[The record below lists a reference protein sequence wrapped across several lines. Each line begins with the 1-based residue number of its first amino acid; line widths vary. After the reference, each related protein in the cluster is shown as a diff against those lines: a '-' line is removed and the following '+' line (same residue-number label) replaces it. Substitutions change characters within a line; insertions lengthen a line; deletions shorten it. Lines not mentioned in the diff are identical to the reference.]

1 MTIVFVGGVH
11 GVGKSTCCSEVASQ
25 LRCVH
30 VTASDIIRRQR
41 ADAIAAKGKL
51 VANVAGNQD
60 LLQHGFELVKRSA
73 GQSTILLDGHFAL
86 RDSAR
91 AIQSVSSDVFAGLG
105 IEHLIC
111 FVDAP
116 IAIVERLSSRD
127 GETLQIDEVAE
138 LQRAELETAS
148 AVAHA
153 LNIQL
158 TVLEG
163 SDAESLKQTLL
174 QLL

>member
-11 GVGKSTCCSEVASQ
+11 GVGKSTCCSEVANQ

-30 VTASDIIRRQR
+30 VTASDIIRQQR

-51 VANVAGNQD
+51 VANVAGNQE
-60 LLQHGFELVKRSA
+60 LLRHGFELVKRLA

-86 RDSAR
+86 RDSER
-91 AIQSVSSDVFAGLG
+91 AIQSLSSDVFVGLG
-105 IEHLIC
+105 VEQLIC

-116 IAIVERLSSRD
+116 IAIVERMGSRD
-127 GETLQIDEVAE
+127 GETLHIDEVAE

-148 AVAHA
+148 AVALA
-153 LNIQL
+153 LGIQL
-158 TVLEG
+158 TVLQG
-163 SDAESLKQTLL
+163 PDRAGLKQTLL
-174 QLL
+174 QLR